1 MKIKWQKLN
10 SLSLNLSQFYGYVVT
25 YKESNRTNY
34 ADFASRAHQSSSD
47 TFIVD
52 VTTLT
57 FNTRYDIK
65 VTPYREINGKR
76 DLGSSYETLH
86 ERTTCIGK

>member
-25 YKESNRTNY
+25 YKESNRAKY